1 MFTKIEKDQIQEIV
15 QYSGVITQNVISA
28 SINNIESKIQS
39 IGLIGTIS
47 TITIEYFQNMMHYA
61 KNEDIDSRQIVPA
74 GSIEVVLINNEYYKI
89 TARNI
94 ISIDDKNKIEPKL
107 QEIISLDRAGIRTRY
122 KELRRSGENTHGK
135 GGGIGMYEIAKIS
148 HKIEFSF
155 ENINDDKYYFT
166 MSSIVEKKK

>member
-1 MFTKIEKDQIQEIV
+1 MKIV
-15 QYSGVITQNVISA
+15 QYSGVISQNVIA
-28 SINNIESKIQS
+28 ESIHNIESKIEN

-61 KNEDIDSRQIVPA
+61 KNEDFGSREIVPA
-74 GSIEVVLINNEYYKI
+74 GSIDIVLINDEYYKT
-89 TARNI
+89 TATNI
-94 ISIDDKNKIEPKL
+94 LSIDDKERIEPRL
-107 QEIISLDRAGIRTRY
+107 QEIATLDRAGIRKRY

-148 HKIEFSF
+148 HKIEYHF